1 MVDFVKTDSEMNAAY
16 KAGDFDA
23 AYTLAKQIVEADP
36 KHHNGL
42 RHLARLATNRREQ
55 EVALSAWS
63 ALSEVEPDAH
73 EPWLQL
79 ARIAQ
84 RDGKSRECRAHVE
97 RLLVLQP
104 DNVEAR
110 TMHVECL
117 LKARDEK
124 NILAAFEALCDLET
138 KNLGR
143 LARIAVN
150 YGMGADIALTLR
162 RLAQAG
168 DQEAINLCDTMF
180 RSERDAGVG
189 FEIQKNPFSA
199 AKCYRNMR
207 VLRPESDYPQTSLA
221 RLRRPFLERA
231 RRAYSSAEYDRAIE
245 HAHSCIKID
254 NHEAEP
260 YIIAGRAAQAAGDQ
274 GKSFD
279 ILKRGVEKCGADG
292 WLKVNFA
299 RAAARQSLLLDA
311 IEAYVD
317 VLSLTDE
324 KTKNYHDEAK
334 TEIERLTARLPQW
347 ALREARDENFTA
359 AIDAVNY
366 LSQKA
371 PEDDEI
377 NRIKANVVNL
387 VQRKLRELYD
397 AEDQS
402 AVDLADELIAFDEAL
417 PYPYRVAGRIEYR
430 NGNLERSR
438 EYWNKLTALDGDSVE
453 FWLMK
458 ARCSLGLRDAADADI
473 AAQAVLNLDGNH
485 EEAARI
491 LKAAS

>member
-1 MVDFVKTDSEMNAAY
+1 MVDFVKADSEMNAAY

-36 KHHNGL
+36 KHYNGL
-42 RHLARLATNRREQ
+42 RHLARIATNRREQ

-63 ALSEVEPDAH
+63 ALSEVEPEAH

-79 ARIAQ
+79 ARIAR
-84 RDGKSRECRAHVE
+84 RDGRFKECRAHVE
-97 RLLVLQP
+97 RLLALQP

-124 NILAAFEALCDLET
+124 NILAAFEALCDLES
-138 KNLGR
+138 KNLGS

-199 AKCYRNMR
+199 AQCYRNMR
-207 VLRPESDYPQTSLA
+207 VLRPDSEYPQTSLA

-254 NHEAEP
+254 DLEAEP

-274 GKSFD
+274 NKSFE
-279 ILKRGVEKCGADG
+279 ILKKGVEKCGTDG

-311 IEAYVD
+311 IEAFED
-317 VLSLTDE
+317 VLTLSDD
-324 KTKNYHDEAK
+324 KTTNYHHEARN
-334 TEIERLTARLPQW
+334 EIEQLATRLPQQ

-359 AIDAVNY
+359 AIDAASY

-371 PEDDEI
+371 PQDEEVT
-377 NRIKANVVNL
+377 RLKANIANL
-387 VQRKLRELYD
+387 IQRKLRELYD

-402 AVDLADELIAFDEAL
+402 AVGLADELIAFDKTL

-430 NGNLERSR
+430 NGNLEGSR
-438 EYWNKLTALDGDSVE
+438 EYWNKLTELDGDSVE

-458 ARCSLGLRDAADADI
+458 ARCSMGLNDAADASL
-473 AAQAVLNLDGNH
+473 AAKAVLNLDKDH
-485 EEAARI
+485 EEASRI
-491 LKAAS
+491 LKAAG